1 MLNHKL
7 IKPGVFEIYYGAMKS
22 GKTKALLDRIEQLH
36 FLTDCDVLIVKPEVD
51 TRDIMLKSR
60 FSNKQFESIVIDE
73 NNPQELLEH
82 ITDRTVVVAIDEIQF
97 FNSKIIGVIEHLQ
110 KNDINVIAA
119 GLNTDFRGL
128 PFGSMGHLLAMSD
141 EAFALAGVCDVE
153 GCNRPGSRTQRL
165 INNEPAHFDSPVV
178 LIEGSGDEIYETRCI
193 HHHEVLGKPEQY
205 SFKKD

>member
-1 MLNHKL
+1 MFGMLIHFVLQMYIADIPSNISGNYNRL
-7 IKPGVFEIYYGAMKS
+7 CEIQDNRAHVS
-22 GKTKALLDRIEQLH
+22 LS
-36 FLTDCDVLIVKPEVD
+36 V
-51 TRDIMLKSR
+51 
-60 FSNKQFESIVIDE
+60 
-73 NNPQELLEH
+73 
-82 ITDRTVVVAIDEIQF
+82 IDEIQF

-165 INNEPAHFDSPVV
+165 INNEPAHFDSPALACVGRASTTAV
-178 LIEGSGDEIYETRCI
+178 TFSTFSR
-193 HHHEVLGKPEQY
+193 
-205 SFKKD
+205 